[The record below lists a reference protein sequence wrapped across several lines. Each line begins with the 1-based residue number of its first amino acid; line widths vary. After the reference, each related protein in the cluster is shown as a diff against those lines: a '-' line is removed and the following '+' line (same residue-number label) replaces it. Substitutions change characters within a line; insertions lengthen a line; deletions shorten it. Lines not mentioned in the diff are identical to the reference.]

1 MPTRTLYE
9 ILHKFGIWFTP
20 IILIIFSLSLN
31 LPNSA
36 LHKATLRNSN
46 FYNQLSS
53 ELNGF
58 SLDENNVDR
67 GFSGIL
73 FSAVLK
79 DLATPGWLQNLF
91 ERNIDLSSEWMEGKN
106 ENLTLY
112 LPSED
117 IQLATSKNIDSQT
130 KQIGTEFASK
140 IPTCSKEDEEKIIRE
155 GFSLDEEGFCLPE
168 TVSSGQQ
175 QLTEFL
181 GLKSTDSKQ
190 SILDKIVKNNQL
202 KVSTEKF
209 KAQDLL
215 VTNAQKSLL
224 KRLNF
229 IRDLFLRIS
238 AVVPF
243 ALVLSFLLLIADL
256 FLAKS
261 MNRKL
266 GKELRKYLFYV
277 ASSTISLAALIILAL
292 GATTYFTSF
301 VRNLFFPGIATT
313 RIINLFALE
322 IVKFS
327 FNITSIAIWISLAF
341 LVFNLIYQFLENSG
355 VLHNPEAK
363 NSRLMRKSAIATGAH
378 NPTLDGQFHN
388 QRRPK
393 LDFEKEEGFY
403 AQNTDVNFSTPIPPA
418 NSSKSS
424 QMNQN
429 FNTDYYG
436 MQELKAHDTEYEVLQ
451 NLDEQ
456 RPRQNSLLE
465 ENQNDPFASFSQD
478 RFLDENNYNL
488 EQSNLNNLNQTSP
501 KYEPKKP
508 LNHPNSFTENTRQS
522 SFQNNFPED
531 FEETQNTNSANTE
544 RNLNHDMQDLH
555 DQELQRY
562 IENELNKSQQQAQNN
577 ADNSY
582 YQANQSNQNLPPSHI
597 GNTTRP
603 DGSSQYRDFELNL
616 KKPKKRNMDGF

>member
-1 MPTRTLYE
+1 MPTRTLYG
-9 ILHKFGIWFTP
+9 ILNKLGIWITP
-20 IILIIFSLSLN
+20 IILIVFSLSLN
-31 LPNSA
+31 LPNST
-36 LHKATLRNSN
+36 LHKSTLRNSN

-58 SLDENNVDR
+58 SLDEDNADR

-91 ERNIDLSSEWMEGKN
+91 ERNIDLSSEWMEGRDQ
-106 ENLTLY
+106 NLTLY

-130 KQIGTEFASK
+130 KQVGSEFADK
-140 IPTCSKEDEEKIIRE
+140 IPKCSKEEEEKIIRE
-155 GFSLDEEGFCLPE
+155 GFNLDQEGFCLPE
-168 TVSSGQQ
+168 VVTSGQQ

-209 KAQDLL
+209 NAQDLL

-229 IRDLFLRIS
+229 VRDLFLRIS
-238 AVVPF
+238 AVIPF
-243 ALVLSFLLLIADL
+243 ALVMSFLLLIADL

-266 GKELRKYLFYV
+266 GKELRKYLFYI
-277 ASSTISLAALIILAL
+277 ASSTISLAALIILSL

-301 VRNLFFPGIATT
+301 IRNLFFPGIATT

-327 FNITSIAIWISLAF
+327 FNITSIAIWISLGF

-355 VLHNPEAK
+355 ILHNPEAK

-378 NPTLDGQFHN
+378 NSTLDGQFHN
-388 QRRPK
+388 QRRPEID
-393 LDFEKEEGFY
+393 LEKEEGFY
-403 AQNTDVNFSTPIPPA
+403 AQNTDVNFSTPVMPPS
-418 NSSKSS
+418 NLNKNT

-436 MQELKAHDTEYEVLQ
+436 MQELKPHNTEYEVLQ
-451 NLDEQ
+451 DLDEK
-456 RPRQNSLLE
+456 RPRQNSLLQE
-465 ENQNDPFASFSQD
+465 DQSDPFASFSQD
-478 RFLDENNYNL
+478 SFLNENNYNL
-488 EQSNLNNLNQTSP
+488 EQSNLNKLNQ
-501 KYEPKKP
+501 
-508 LNHPNSFTENTRQS
+508 PNQTRRQNYPTQNIRQNPYQNSYQDNSTEN
-522 SFQNNFPED
+522 F
-531 FEETQNTNSANTE
+531 TQTNSANTQ
-544 RNLNHDMQDLH
+544 RNPIQDTQDLQ
-555 DQELQRY
+555 DLELQRY
-562 IENELNKSQQQAQNN
+562 IQSELNKSEQQAQSVTQ
-577 ADNSY
+577 NSY
-582 YQANQSNQNLPPSHI
+582 YQDNQSLAPSHLE
-597 GNTTRP
+597 NAVRP
-603 DGSSQYRDFELNL
+603 KESPEYRDFELNL
-616 KKPKKRNMDGF
+616 KKPKKRNMGDF